1 MDPRTS
7 VLVVVDVQRGFVN
20 RHSEHVVPTVVRL
33 VEGWTAASMPVVFT
47 RFENVPGS
55 PYERL
60 SDWTHLRTSEEQALI
75 DELEPY
81 ARSAAGIVDK
91 SVSSALTADLQQLVA
106 EHGWTDLVLCGIDTD
121 SCVYDTAVAV
131 YHAGLRPWIVTDA
144 CASTGGSEFHEA
156 ALLLARRNIGTSQLL
171 TVDEVFDH
179 LAAGADFD
187 RRATAAFR
195 EAVSQPGNREAFDRD
210 FGDTPR

>member
-1 MDPRTS
+1 
-7 VLVVVDVQRGFVN
+7 VVVDVQRGFVN
-20 RHSEHVVPTVVRL
+20 RHSEHVVPAVVRL
-33 VEGWTAASMPVVFT
+33 VEGWTAVGMPVVFT
-47 RFENVPGS
+47 RFQNVPGS
-55 PYERL
+55 PYERI

-81 ARSAAGIVDK
+81 ARSAAGIIDK
-91 SVSSALTADLQQLVA
+91 SVSSALTADLQQLLA
-106 EHGWTDLVLCGIDTD
+106 GNRWTDLVLCGIDTD

-131 YHAGLRPWIVTDA
+131 YQRGLRPWIVTDA
-144 CASTGGSEFHEA
+144 CASTGGVEFHEA

-187 RRATAAFR
+187 RRATAPFR
-195 EAVSQPGNREAFDRD
+195 KAVSQPENREAFDRNC
-210 FGDTPR
+210 GDTPR